1 MILHTNSNSG
11 GVYNTPPRFSKSPG
25 FNSYYK
31 TLHYISWISTHTL
44 GELSFANIS
53 DVFEWMRYGKG
64 YFEKRYPDNIYREI
78 PFMINRTCLKGVPLR
93 QLSVRDGISLRSL
106 SSGNKF
112 SYTDKCPTF
121 IDEME

>member
-1 MILHTNSNSG
+1 MYINGTSG
-11 GVYNTPPRFSKSPG
+11 GVYNTPPRFNKSSG
-25 FNSYYK
+25 FSSYYK
-31 TLHYISWISTHTL
+31 TLHYISWISNHTL

-53 DVFEWMRYGKG
+53 DVFEWMRDGKG
-64 YFEKRYPDNIYREI
+64 YFEKRYPDSIYREI
-78 PFMINRTCLKGVPLR
+78 QPMTNRVCLKGVPLR